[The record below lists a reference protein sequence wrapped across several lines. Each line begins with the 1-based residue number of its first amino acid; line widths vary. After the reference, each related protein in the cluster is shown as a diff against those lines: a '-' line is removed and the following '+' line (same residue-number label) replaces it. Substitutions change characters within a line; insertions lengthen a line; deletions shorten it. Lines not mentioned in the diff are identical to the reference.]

1 MHKLKTMKKII
12 FAAVLAGA
20 AALVSCKGGN
30 QEGIQMGSLSKFDSL
45 SYAVGANIGY
55 GLSFQM
61 KEIPLDPSRMREG
74 LVETASG
81 KSAMKHDEAVEI
93 LREYFMNKRG
103 ERMQA
108 IMKQRAEADSIRLAS
123 GDTTKVEYP
132 VADPAMFLTEEERDS
147 VSYALGNDIGY
158 AVTKASLPLHIVWVG
173 EALQNVFENNA
184 RMDQK
189 ATNSYLQHYYL
200 VTLPMQN
207 EEASTKWLSKI
218 ENKSGVQK
226 TESGLLYKVI
236 EAGDMTVKAADKR
249 DVVKV
254 HYTGR
259 TRTGRVFDAT
269 HFADRPEDQQEM
281 LKQQFPDT
289 YNEDKPAEFP
299 LNGVIPGWTE
309 GLQLVGKGGKIMLWI
324 PASLA
329 YGPTGRGAAI
339 GPNEALEFEV
349 ELVDVEPYAEPAP
362 AADSTATAEAPA
374 VEPAAATR

>member
-218 ENKSGVQK
+218 EKKSGVQK

-299 LNGVIPGWTE
+299 LNGVIPGWAE

-349 ELVDVEPYAEPAP
+349 ELLDVTPYEEPAP
-362 AADSTATAEAPA
+362 ADSTATAEAPA
-374 VEPAAATR
+374 AEPAAATK

>member
-1 MHKLKTMKKII
+1 MHKFKTMKKIT

-20 AALVSCKGGN
+20 AALVSCNGGN
-30 QEGIQMGSLSKFDSL
+30 QEGLQMGSLSKFDSL

-55 GLSFQM
+55 GLSMQM
-61 KEIPLDPSRMREG
+61 REIPLDPSRMREG
-74 LVETASG
+74 MEEMASG
-81 KSAMKHDEAVEI
+81 KATLNHDDASEI

-147 VSYALGNDIGY
+147 VSYALGNDIGF
-158 AVTKASLPLHIVWVG
+158 AMTNANLPLQIVWIG
-173 EALQNVFENNA
+173 EGLQNVFENDA
-184 RMDQK
+184 RMTQQEV
-189 ATNSYLQHYYL
+189 NRYLQNYFL

-218 ENKSGVQK
+218 EKKSGVQK

-236 EAGDMTVKAADKR
+236 DAGDMTVKAADKR

-259 TRTGRVFDAT
+259 TRTGKVFDSSL
-269 HFADRPEDQQEM
+269 FENRPKNQQEM

-289 YNEDKPAEFP
+289 YNENKPAEFA
-299 LNGVIPGWTE
+299 LNGVIPGWAE

-329 YGPTGRGAAI
+329 YGPTGSGSAI

-349 ELVDVEPYAEPAP
+349 ELLDVTPYEEPAP
-362 AADSTATAEAPA
+362 ADSTATAEAPA
-374 VEPAAATR
+374 AEPAAATK

>member
-218 ENKSGVQK
+218 EKKSGVQK

-236 EAGDMTVKAADKR
+236 EAGDMTVKTADKR

-299 LNGVIPGWTE
+299 LNGVIPGWAE

-374 VEPAAATR
+374 AEPAAATK

>member
-218 ENKSGVQK
+218 EKKSGVQK

-299 LNGVIPGWTE
+299 LNGVIPGWAE

-329 YGPTGRGAAI
+329 YGPTGSGAAI

>member
-218 ENKSGVQK
+218 EKKSGVQK

>member
-218 ENKSGVQK
+218 EKKSGVQK

-269 HFADRPEDQQEM
+269 HYADRPEDQQEM

-299 LNGVIPGWTE
+299 LNGVIPGWAE

-374 VEPAAATR
+374 AEPAAATK

>member
-45 SYAVGANIGY
+45 SYALGANIGY

-218 ENKSGVQK
+218 EKKSGVQK

-299 LNGVIPGWTE
+299 LNGVIPGWAE

-362 AADSTATAEAPA
+362 AADSTATAVAPA
-374 VEPAAATR
+374 AQPAAATK

>member
-1 MHKLKTMKKII
+1 MHKFKTMKKIT

-20 AALVSCKGGN
+20 AALVSCNGGN
-30 QEGIQMGSLSKFDSL
+30 QEGLQMGSLSKFDSL
-45 SYAVGANIGY
+45 SYALGANIGY
-55 GLSFQM
+55 GLSMQM
-61 KEIPLDPSRMREG
+61 REIPLDPSRMREG
-74 LVETASG
+74 MEEMASG
-81 KSAMKHDEAVEI
+81 KATLNHDDASEI

-147 VSYALGNDIGY
+147 VSYALGNDIGF
-158 AVTKASLPLHIVWVG
+158 AMTNANLPLQIVWIG
-173 EALQNVFENNA
+173 EGLQNVFENDA
-184 RMDQK
+184 RMTQQEV
-189 ATNSYLQHYYL
+189 NRYLQNYFL

-218 ENKSGVQK
+218 EKKSGVQK

-236 EAGDMTVKAADKR
+236 DAGDMTVKAADKR

-259 TRTGRVFDAT
+259 TRTGKAFDSSL
-269 HFADRPEDQQEM
+269 FENRPKNQQEM
-281 LKQQFPDT
+281 LKKQFPDT
-289 YNEDKPAEFP
+289 YNENKPAEFA
-299 LNGVIPGWTE
+299 LNRVIPGWTE

-329 YGPTGRGAAI
+329 YGPTGSGSAI

-349 ELVDVEPYAEPAP
+349 ELLDVTPYEEPAP
-362 AADSTATAEAPA
+362 ADSTATAEAPA
-374 VEPAAATR
+374 AEPATK

>member
-1 MHKLKTMKKII
+1 MHKFKTMKKIT

-20 AALVSCKGGN
+20 AALVSCNGGN
-30 QEGIQMGSLSKFDSL
+30 QEGLQMGSLSKFDSL

-55 GLSFQM
+55 GLSMQM
-61 KEIPLDPSRMREG
+61 REIPLDPSRMREG
-74 LVETASG
+74 MEEMASG
-81 KSAMKHDEAVEI
+81 KATLNHDDASEI
-93 LREYFMNKRG
+93 LREYFINKRG

-147 VSYALGNDIGY
+147 VSYALGNDIGF
-158 AVTKASLPLHIVWVG
+158 AMTNANLPLQIVWIG
-173 EALQNVFENNA
+173 EGLQNVFENDA
-184 RMDQK
+184 RMTQQEV
-189 ATNSYLQHYYL
+189 NRYLQNYFL

-218 ENKSGVQK
+218 EKKSGVQK

-236 EAGDMTVKAADKR
+236 DAGDMTVKAADKR

-259 TRTGRVFDAT
+259 TRTGKVFDSSL
-269 HFADRPEDQQEM
+269 FENRPKNQQEM
-281 LKQQFPDT
+281 LKKQFPDT
-289 YNEDKPAEFP
+289 YNENKPAEFA
-299 LNGVIPGWTE
+299 LNRVIPGWTE

-329 YGPTGRGAAI
+329 YGPTGSGSAI

-349 ELVDVEPYAEPAP
+349 ELLDVTPYEEPAP
-362 AADSTATAEAPA
+362 ADSTATAEAPA
-374 VEPAAATR
+374 AEPATK

>member
-1 MHKLKTMKKII
+1 MKKII

-218 ENKSGVQK
+218 EKKSGVQK

-374 VEPAAATR
+374 VEPAAATK

>member
-45 SYAVGANIGY
+45 SSAVGANIGY

-218 ENKSGVQK
+218 EKKSGVQK

-236 EAGDMTVKAADKR
+236 EAGDMTVKAAEKR

-299 LNGVIPGWTE
+299 LNGVIPGWAE

-374 VEPAAATR
+374 VEPAAATK

>member
-1 MHKLKTMKKII
+1 MHKFKTMKKIT

-20 AALVSCKGGN
+20 AALVSCNGGN
-30 QEGIQMGSLSKFDSL
+30 QEGLQMGSLSKFDSL

-55 GLSFQM
+55 GLSMQM
-61 KEIPLDPSRMREG
+61 REIPLDPSRMREG
-74 LVETASG
+74 MEEMASG
-81 KSAMKHDEAVEI
+81 KATLNHDDASEI

-147 VSYALGNDIGY
+147 VSYALGNDIGF
-158 AVTKASLPLHIVWVG
+158 AMTNANLPLQIVWIG
-173 EALQNVFENNA
+173 EGLQNVFENDA
-184 RMDQK
+184 RMTQQEV
-189 ATNSYLQHYYL
+189 NRYLQNYFL

-218 ENKSGVQK
+218 EKKSGVQK

-236 EAGDMTVKAADKR
+236 DAGDMTVKAADKR
-249 DVVKV
+249 GMVKV
-254 HYTGR
+254 HCTGR
-259 TRTGRVFDAT
+259 TRTGKVFDSSL
-269 HFADRPEDQQEM
+269 FENRPKNQQEM
-281 LKQQFPDT
+281 LKKQFPDT
-289 YNEDKPAEFP
+289 YNENKPAEFA
-299 LNGVIPGWTE
+299 LNRVIPGWTE

-329 YGPTGRGAAI
+329 YGPTGSGSAI

-349 ELVDVEPYAEPAP
+349 ELLDVTPYEEPAP
-362 AADSTATAEAPA
+362 ADSTATAEAPA
-374 VEPAAATR
+374 AEPATK

>member
-1 MHKLKTMKKII
+1 MHNFKTMKKIT

-20 AALVSCKGGN
+20 AALVSCNGGN
-30 QEGIQMGSLSKFDSL
+30 QEGLQMGSLSKFDSL

-61 KEIPLDPSRMREG
+61 KEIPLDPSRIREG
-74 LVETASG
+74 MEEMASG
-81 KSAMKHDEAVEI
+81 KAAMAHDEASEI
-93 LREYFMNKRG
+93 LREYFMNKRV

-147 VSYALGNDIGY
+147 VSYALGNDIGF
-158 AVTKASLPLHIVWVG
+158 AMANNSLPLQIVWIG
-173 EALQNVFENNA
+173 EGIQNVFDNNA
-184 RMDQK
+184 RMTQQE
-189 ATNSYLQHYYL
+189 ANRYLQNYFM

-207 EEASTKWLSKI
+207 EEASAKWLSKI
-218 ENKSGVQK
+218 EKKSGVQK

-236 EAGDMTVKAADKR
+236 DAGDANVKATDKR
-249 DVVKV
+249 DMVKV

-259 TRTGRVFDAT
+259 TRTGRVFDSSL
-269 HFADRPEDQQEM
+269 FENRPKNQQEM
-281 LKQQFPDT
+281 LKKQFPDT
-289 YNEDKPAEFP
+289 YNENKPAEFA
-299 LNGVIPGWTE
+299 LNRVIPGWTE

-329 YGPTGRGAAI
+329 YGPTGSGSAI

-349 ELVDVEPYAEPAP
+349 ELLDVMPYEEPAP
-362 AADSTATAEAPA
+362 ADSTATAEAPA
-374 VEPAAATR
+374 AEAATR

>member
-74 LVETASG
+74 LMETASG

-218 ENKSGVQK
+218 EKKSGVQK

-299 LNGVIPGWTE
+299 LNGVIPGWAE

-374 VEPAAATR
+374 VEPAAATK

>member
-1 MHKLKTMKKII
+1 MKKII

-218 ENKSGVQK
+218 EKKSGVQK

-299 LNGVIPGWTE
+299 LNGVIPGWAE

-374 VEPAAATR
+374 AEPAAATK

>member
-218 ENKSGVQK
+218 EKKSGVQK

-374 VEPAAATR
+374 AEPAAATK

>member
-218 ENKSGVQK
+218 EKKSGVQK

-236 EAGDMTVKAADKR
+236 ETGDMTVKAADKR

-374 VEPAAATR
+374 AEPAAATK